1 MRTRKILWP
10 TDFSDTAAHALSYAV
25 EMANLYNVG
34 LRILNV
40 VDQLSG
46 DENFQVLILTP
57 EELTQGLET
66 AAANKMKELLNK
78 LDTDIEVETV
88 IRRCE
93 QNNVAEQI
101 LKESEQ
107 GDIGMIVMASR
118 GHSGLSHFFHANV
131 ADKVINKA
139 ECPVLVVK

>member
-10 TDFSDTAAHALSYAV
+10 TDFSDTASHALSYAV

-46 DENFQVLILTP
+46 DENFQVLVLTP
-57 EELTQGLET
+57 EELTKGLET
-66 AAANKMKELLNK
+66 AAAEKMKQLLSK
-78 LDTDIEVETV
+78 LDIDLEVETV
-88 IRRCE
+88 VRRCE

-107 GDIGMIVMASR
+107 GDIGMIVMASHGR
-118 GHSGLSHFFHANV
+118 VGLSHFFHNNV
-131 ADKVINKA
+131 ANKVTNKA
-139 ECPVLVVK
+139 ECPVLIVK